1 MDIELLK
8 IALVINATIRSITI
22 LATAAITKIR
32 SAVLEGMVNS
42 SKPLKIYAAA
52 KYPNVMDKNK
62 NPRNGLN
69 GQQALNTAVMP
80 TKPTKRYIMVL
91 VCSGETPNNGAMRNN
106 ATTPM
111 VVATAFGMAR
121 LNTDGKNRPVTF
133 LPSGSKDIKNA
144 EYPSMA
150 KSIKVI

>member
-8 IALVINATIRSITI
+8 IALVINATIRSITM

-91 VCSGETPNNGAMRNN
+91 VREKHQI
-106 ATTPM
+106 
-111 VVATAFGMAR
+111 TA
-121 LNTDGKNRPVTF
+121 L
-133 LPSGSKDIKNA
+133 
-144 EYPSMA
+144 
-150 KSIKVI
+150 